1 VNFLPVP
8 PPPLL
13 FRQFERGEISREE
26 LHSFLAIHAR
36 SLISEMEEARV
47 NPIAAYIE
55 RLRNHAAARRLLRKH
70 PQKLLRELLG
80 ALALIPDFPPAQIL
94 WNASH
99 RDVPLHCFF
108 RTRLEPIFRI
118 QKLEVSAM
126 RARLEL
132 HYGLADPAKL
142 VRETIILQRDAC
154 LEWGLRER
162 FPG

>member
-1 VNFLPVP
+1 
-8 PPPLL
+8 LL

-36 SLISEMEEARV
+36 SLISEMEEARI

-154 LEWGLRER
+154 LVWGLRER